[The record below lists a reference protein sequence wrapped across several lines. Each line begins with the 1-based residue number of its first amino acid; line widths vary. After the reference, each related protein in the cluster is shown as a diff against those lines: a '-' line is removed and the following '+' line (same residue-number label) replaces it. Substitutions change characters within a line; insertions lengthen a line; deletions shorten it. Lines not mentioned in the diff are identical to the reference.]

1 MKDTVDLG
9 HSGYRAYRSE
19 SRRARAE
26 RRPPPELTGVL
37 AREWAA
43 RLPEHDVTG
52 LLRELVVSVNPA
64 DGTALR
70 WARSVPARTGGPAA
84 PRHRSP
90 RRTARRRTPT
100 CTRSG
105 P

>member
-43 RLPEHDVTG
+43 RLPSTT
-52 LLRELVVSVNPA
+52 SPA
-64 DGTALR
+64 SCGS
-70 WARSVPARTGGPAA
+70 WW
-84 PRHRSP
+84 
-90 RRTARRRTPT
+90 
-100 CTRSG
+100 
-105 P
+105 